1 MKRPGTHIA
10 TAVMAALIAA
20 IAVAVCIRMYAHY
33 PAGDELRYLYCF
45 DNAQGRDYFAFAT
58 MRPVEDWG
66 DIIHSM
72 GVHYMGVNGRVLIH
86 SFEMAISSLAG
97 PEWFY
102 PLNMA
107 VLVLAVIG
115 CGRLCGRRL
124 RRNALWW
131 VVVVTL
137 WLHAFPEPGRLWLSI
152 NLAPNYLWPSLGT
165 MALLWS
171 IYGHRSA
178 WLQCT
183 LAFLVGASNE
193 GFAFPLCGALWCIA
207 LWGGED
213 RRPPLAT
220 MIALSMG
227 CLVLAWAPGNW
238 QRMAAN
244 DASGGGLLTGLEMLG
259 RLPALWFFAIMA
271 VFTAVRNGI
280 RGLWHTLG
288 TMPVVSLALALAI
301 LMSIAVHTGQ
311 RSLTPVALFAVMA
324 GLRLLE
330 PIIPTHDTRG
340 TRLAAIVLLA
350 VVTAHQAWVTV
361 EHVRRYEQI
370 GNVIEYARE
379 AQRGKAP
386 APTKNI
392 RIHYN
397 WTEPPRLLRRYVY
410 DQPPTRFATEY
421 QWRLQG
427 RYYAGIQIYT
437 Y

>member
-1 MKRPGTHIA
+1 MKRPSIHA
-10 TAVMAALIAA
+10 STAVIAALIAA

-33 PAGDELRYLYCF
+33 PAGDELRYFYCF

-58 MRPVEDWG
+58 MRPVEGPG
-66 DIIHSM
+66 DIIRSM
-72 GVHYMGVNGRVLIH
+72 GYHYVGVNGRILIH
-86 SFEMAISSLAG
+86 GFEMAISTLAG

-124 RRNALWW
+124 RLNVLWW
-131 VVVVTL
+131 AVVVTL
-137 WLHAFPEPGRLWLSI
+137 WLHAFPDPNRLWLSI
-152 NLAPNYLWPSLGT
+152 NLAPNYLWPSLGV

-171 IYGHRSA
+171 IYGRRRA

-193 GFAFPLCGALWCIA
+193 GFALPLCGALWCVA

-220 MIALSMG
+220 MIALSVG
-227 CLVLAWAPGNW
+227 CLVLTWAPGNW
-238 QRMAAN
+238 QRMAVN
-244 DASGGGLLTGLEMLG
+244 DASGSGLLTGLEMLG

-271 VFTAVRNGI
+271 VTTAVRSGF
-280 RGLWHTLG
+280 RGLWRALG
-288 TMPVVSLALALAI
+288 TMPVISIALALAL

-330 PIIPTHDTRG
+330 PTMPTRNTRS

-350 VVTAHQAWVTV
+350 VVTAHQAWATV
-361 EHVRRYEQI
+361 EHVRRYNQI
-370 GNVIEYARE
+370 GDVIECARL
-379 AQRGKAP
+379 AQRSKAP
-386 APTKNI
+386 APTKTI

-397 WTEPPRLLRRYVY
+397 WAEPPRLLRRYVY
-410 DQPPTRFATEY
+410 DQPPTRFGTEY

>member
-1 MKRPGTHIA
+1 MNRPGTHIA

-33 PAGDELRYLYCF
+33 PAGDELRYFYCF

-66 DIIHSM
+66 DIVHSM
-72 GVHYMGVNGRVLIH
+72 GYHYVGVNGRVLIH

-193 GFAFPLCGALWCIA
+193 GFALPLCGALWCVA
-207 LWGGED
+207 LWGSD
-213 RRPPLAT
+213 DKRPPLST
-220 MIALSMG
+220 MIALSVG
-227 CLVLAWAPGNW
+227 CLVLVWAPGNW

-259 RLPALWFFAIMA
+259 RLPALWFFAAMA
-271 VFTAVRNGI
+271 VVTAVRNGMH
-280 RGLWHTLG
+280 GLWRSICS
-288 TMPVVSLALALAI
+288 MPVIFTAL
-301 LMSIAVHTGQ
+301 LMSLLMSVAVHTGQ

-330 PIIPTHDTRG
+330 PIIPTRNTRG
-340 TRLAAIVLLA
+340 TLLTAIALL
-350 VVTAHQAWVTV
+350 VIVTAHQTWATV

-370 GNVIEYARE
+370 GDVIECARQ

-386 APTKNI
+386 APTKNL
-392 RIHYN
+392 RIHFY
-397 WTEPPRLLRRYVY
+397 WSEPPRLLRRYVY
-410 DQPPTRFATEY
+410 DQPPTRFGTEY